1 MLPQSMRKL
10 WTGILYKYKNNQNM
24 EKIQKLLDE
33 KVKLRSILENQI
45 ISEIRKNKQ
54 IQLQDLQNVYVLTIL
69 IDELEKLISCDV

>member
-1 MLPQSMRKL
+1 
-10 WTGILYKYKNNQNM
+10 M

-54 IQLQDLQNVYVLTIL
+54 IQLHDLQNVYVLTIL